1 MIIILYYPCTNL
13 DLLIFFLVFFTFS
26 LFSLHFKKKTRSSWF
41 NCALRDDEAVYWVSI
56 GQFEA
61 VAVGDWWY
69 WVSRGHACLYIL
81 HKVEIWTGVTDAWQ
95 TTLKD
100 SATQLLINYK
110 IGALVTQF
118 DVTENDKRKQPAAQ
132 PRPRQSERFHLAAA
146 RRRSWLLACC
156 QDHHYQSL
164 VTSSRVH
171 TFTFSFFDRIPM
183 I

>member
-1 MIIILYYPCTNL
+1 MRRLQLVIDDTGSVEGIYAFIYCTKWRSGQ
-13 DLLIFFLVFFTFS
+13 VSPMPHS
-26 LFSLHFKKKTRSSWF
+26 LT
-41 NCALRDDEAVYWVSI
+41 D
-56 GQFEA
+56 
-61 VAVGDWWY
+61 
-69 WVSRGHACLYIL
+69 SRR
-81 HKVEIWTGVTDAWQ
+81 
-95 TTLKD
+95 KD